1 MSVKNPLPLND
12 NPFGNDFISTEIRGL
27 VETKERLEKW
37 AENIHGKPM
46 LDTMHRATLLVT
58 RSAKINLSKPTVGVK
73 FPTVNSGQ
81 LRNSITPEVKL
92 SRGNVLQGVVGSN
105 LKQAPFMEFGTGIPA
120 GRPRTTPPIRVL
132 KVWVDQKNR
141 GGKNLNAY
149 VVQRAIYKRGGL
161 MPRKYLQRAFDDN
174 VKEIQ
179 EMFEGT
185 VKAII
190 K

>member
-1 MSVKNPLPLND
+1 MPDKT
-12 NPFGNDFISTEIRGL
+12 ISTEVQGL
-27 VETKERLEKW
+27 NELKQKIEQV
-37 AENIHGKPM
+37 AEDIHGKPM
-46 LDTMHRATLLVT
+46 VDTMRRATLLVT

-92 SRGNVLQGVVGSN
+92 ARGNVLQGVVGSN

-120 GRPRTTPPIRVL
+120 GRPRIAPPIRVL
-132 KVWVDQKNR
+132 KVWVNQKNR

-174 VKEIQ
+174 QKEIK

-185 VKAII
+185 VKII
-190 K
+190 VNK